1 MRKITKI
8 FLIVLALHL
17 TSIPL
22 KADILIPTVT
32 KVYFEKG
39 NQPYRYPVDF
49 TVTCYGYR
57 WRPGP
62 IMEKKEGTYTPE
74 NVFSF
79 SAKCPDYGCEIY
91 ENYYLNY
98 RKIDYC
104 NVEGKAEGKDFKIE
118 KYANSPIDFSACKNP
133 GQGKFERACTLKF
146 SLP

>member
-1 MRKITKI
+1 MRKIIKFI
-8 FLIVLALHL
+8 PILSVLLFASIHL
-17 TSIPL
+17 R
-22 KADILIPTVT
+22 ADITIPTVT

-39 NQPYRYPVDF
+39 NQPYHHPVDF
-49 TVTCYGYR
+49 TVTCYGYSYH
-57 WRPGP
+57 PGP
-62 IMEKKEGTYTPE
+62 MVEKKPGSYTPQ

-118 KYANSPIDFSACKNP
+118 KYANNPIDFSACKNL
-133 GQGKFERACTLKF
+133 GQGKFERNCTLKF